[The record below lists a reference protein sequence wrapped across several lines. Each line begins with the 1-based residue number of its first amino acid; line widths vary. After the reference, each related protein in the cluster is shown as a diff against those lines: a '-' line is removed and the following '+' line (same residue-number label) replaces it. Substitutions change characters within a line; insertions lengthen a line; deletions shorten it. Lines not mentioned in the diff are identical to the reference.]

1 MHQRPQQRGVACE
14 MWGKVGAESRPRG
27 RPELV
32 PADPLSARGIS
43 GIGFSQGHLGQAE
56 GWLVPSLSSLLALS
70 PGHFQR
76 GWCVPCPCRPP
87 SPCSPCVCQ
96 GICFCAILNNSIF
109 IGPTKTYHPL
119 PPHTLPVCAPLT
131 SATGQLALSAFP
143 MPLPPASLCFPP
155 PPPKKSLAHAP
166 VMPSLPGERGTVLGV
181 PAGDTLGTTLGW
193 AGGGGASWAPRGIKP
208 KEKLG
213 RAQLWLG
220 RPQVWGGIF
229 VLYFGRVPFPEP
241 GLPVYCLE
249 TPIKNKPLAV
259 VFSGLCLCVWSRVRG
274 RLSSC
279 ITSGAPPL
287 RSCCRQLFHAHGVG
301 LALAPCGCAETGH
314 SSVQE

>member
-155 PPPKKSLAHAP
+155 PPKKK
-166 VMPSLPGERGTVLGV
+166 PGPCPCDAQSARGEGHG
-181 PAGDTLGTTLGW
+181 A
-193 AGGGGASWAPRGIKP
+193 GGASWGHPGDNPGVGRGRGGQ
-208 KEKLG
+208 LG
-213 RAQLWLG
+213 TQGHKTKGKAWPCPALAWS
-220 RPQVWGGIF
+220 P
-229 VLYFGRVPFPEP
+229 P
-241 GLPVYCLE
+241 GLGGNFCTLFWSCPV
-249 TPIKNKPLAV
+249 PRARLA
-259 VFSGLCLCVWSRVRG
+259 RVLPG
-274 RLSSC
+274 N
-279 ITSGAPPL
+279 AN
-287 RSCCRQLFHAHGVG
+287 
-301 LALAPCGCAETGH
+301 
-314 SSVQE
+314 